1 MLTIK
6 QPVHY
11 GFKSVHDLP
20 TPPSTS
26 RPSPPLVFQD
36 FVQKKP
42 LPAVPRSISPPG
54 QPMSAPH
61 RGLPPPAAMTLAQPP
76 AQGATSHPVP
86 PPGPPLGQA
95 PPPPP
100 QPPQSQLL
108 GQLPAPPQWQGSEEP
123 MKAWLMAKAEEEK
136 RKAEEERTRQETL
149 RLEQR
154 RTEHDILRTSLQ
166 GGIPPP
172 MVPMVFAGMG
182 GGNLP
187 QAALE
192 MAQQFMYSQAQQAAP
207 QQLLA
212 GGPVSPDH
220 RRDSQAQAYVQYTG
234 SVGVPSTPGSAQA
247 PQSAFM
253 GGYPGSPTRAR
264 GFSSEQFKSSGY
276 ACRRGIAAEQTK
288 SNRTAT
294 GSSSSS
300 NSNHLRLLVHQR
312 RAAEG
317 TPSRR
322 CSQRSHRLST
332 LLARLLARPEPG
344 KEENVGVRLGQ
355 RKKDR
360 VVEPEEQQRRVNEMT
375 IEL

>member
-1 MLTIK
+1 VSRLAHASTPRTYTRMLTIK

-264 GFSSEQFKSSGY
+264 GFSVGAPAGRPVLSSNLPTLNTNVPGGPGTQS
-276 ACRRGIAAEQTK
+276 AMQSHPGISSAQQEPQPSPSIYFHHWQPPTSQT
-288 SNRTAT
+288 SQ
-294 GSSSSS
+294 SSS
-300 NSNHLRLLVHQR
+300 NHP
-312 RAAEG
+312 G
-317 TPSRR
+317 TPAGS
-322 CSQRSHRLST
+322 SKMKIRS
-332 LLARLLARPEPG
+332 
-344 KEENVGVRLGQ
+344 
-355 RKKDR
+355 
-360 VVEPEEQQRRVNEMT
+360 
-375 IEL
+375 